1 MWLLVLESD
10 FCAICSCVDHTK
22 EGLVGMISQL
32 GLDGVLAE
40 LAEPVT
46 AN

>member
-10 FCAICSCVDHTK
+10 FGAICSCVHHTK

-32 GLDGVLAE
+32 GLDGVP
-40 LAEPVT
+40 AEPVT